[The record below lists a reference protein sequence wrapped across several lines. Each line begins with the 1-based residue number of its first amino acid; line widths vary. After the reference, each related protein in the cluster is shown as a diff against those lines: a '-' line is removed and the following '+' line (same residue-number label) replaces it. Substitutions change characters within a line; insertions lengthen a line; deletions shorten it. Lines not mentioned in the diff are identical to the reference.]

1 MRIAI
6 LIAALTVALPAAAG
20 AQTGSAG
27 VLAGDANTG
36 ARDLVVEGIAP
47 PGCVIGAPSATEQDN
62 ARVTVAQSGG
72 LDVALSGPGFINPAT
87 GVPNPA
93 AIRIALPITCNTAH
107 RIQIESRNGGLVN
120 AATIGTASALR
131 NRLDFSVSLEWAGTS
146 AGFDTSTGR
155 TVQTIVG
162 NAATGVAQI
171 GIRIPGG
178 GTPLVAGIY
187 NDTVTIRVEATS

>member
-1 MRIAI
+1 MRIA
-6 LIAALTVALPAAAG
+6 LLLATLTIALPTATF
-20 AQTGSAG
+20 AQTSSAG
-27 VLAGDANTG
+27 VLSGEGTAG
-36 ARDLVVEGIAP
+36 ARDLVVEGTAP
-47 PGCVIGAPSATEQDN
+47 PGCVIGSPSATEQDN

-72 LDVALSGPGFINPAT
+72 LDVALGGPGFINPLT

-120 AATIGTASALR
+120 EATSGPTGALR

-146 AGFDTSTGR
+146 AGFDTSTAR
-155 TVQTIVG
+155 TVQTLVG
-162 NAATGVAQI
+162 NAATGTAQI